1 MRLLVLCGVLAA
13 ALGCGKKG
21 PPLTPYVRIPQA
33 IGTVDTRRLG
43 EDVFLTFA
51 VPAQNLDAS
60 KPADVAR
67 IDVYAVTTTEP
78 RPPNRLLEGATLVA
92 QLKVPPAEPPG
103 TPDLPPLPPSG
114 VLPPPDQALPVQG
127 NFVTVQDRLEADDF
141 VPVPLAP
148 RPGRQPVVATPAT
161 PPPPPR
167 LQRTYL
173 AVAFSARGRS
183 GPPSPAAVVS
193 LEPPPDAP
201 RTVEA
206 SFTSDAV
213 TVTWEPSGG
222 VIGFLVDKQLP
233 IEALP
238 VDDDVVARRAAA
250 AAALVPPPGPTRYNV
265 YLWLA
270 PDPLQLGSATAER
283 PQWQRRPQ
291 GPVNL
296 APLDAF
302 LMTDAL
308 QFERERCY
316 VVRAVRGSG
325 AAVVEGP
332 PSPMTCVKPVDVFPP
347 APPPPVSAVAAEG
360 AISLIWEPST
370 STDVSGYLVLRGE
383 GADATLL
390 PITPSPVVETRFVD
404 RDVVAGMRYAYA
416 VVAVDSRI
424 PLPNTSEP
432 SAPVEETAR

>member
-1 MRLLVLCGVLAA
+1 MRALVLCGVLAA

-33 IGTVDTRRLG
+33 IGAVDTRRLG
-43 EDVFLTFA
+43 DDVFLTFA

-78 RPPNRLLEGATLVA
+78 RPPNRVLEGASLVA
-92 QLKVPPAEPPG
+92 ALKVTPAEPPG
-103 TPDLPPLPPSG
+103 TPGLPPPPPPG
-114 VLPPPDQALPVQG
+114 VLPPPDQAMPVQS
-127 NFVTVQDRLEADDF
+127 NFVTVQDRLEADEF

-167 LQRTYL
+167 LQRTYI
-173 AVAFSARGRS
+173 AVAFSARGRP

-193 LEPPPDAP
+193 LEPPPEAP

-206 SFTSDAV
+206 SFTADGVNLA
-213 TVTWEPSGG
+213 WEPSGG
-222 VIGFLVDKQLP
+222 IVGFLVDKQLP

-250 AAALVPPPGPTRYNV
+250 AIPPAPAGPTRYNV
-265 YLWLA
+265 YLWLSS
-270 PDPLQLGSATAER
+270 DPLQLPSSTVER
-283 PQWQRRPQ
+283 PEWQRIPQ
-291 GPVNL
+291 GPINL
-296 APLDAF
+296 EPLDAQ

-325 AAVVEGP
+325 AAVVESP
-332 PSPMTCVKPVDVFPP
+332 PSPTACVKPVDIFPP
-347 APPPPVSAVAAEG
+347 AAPPAPQAVVAEG

-370 STDVSGYLVLRGE
+370 STDVAGYLVLRGE
-383 GADATLL
+383 GANATLL
-390 PITPSPVVETRFVD
+390 PITPSAVVETSFAD
-404 RDVVAGMRYAYA
+404 REVVAGMRYTYA
-416 VVAVDSRI
+416 VVAVDTRI
-424 PLPNTSEP
+424 PLPNISEP